1 MTAWKVY
8 GTAWKNVGKYSR
20 GEKILSPRGFNTVG
34 PIASV
39 APAVPTPLT
48 QKM

>member
-8 GTAWKNVGKYSR
+8 GIACKNAGKYSR
-20 GEKILSPRGFNTVG
+20 REKILSPCGFNTVG
-34 PIASV
+34 ASASV

-48 QKM
+48 HKM